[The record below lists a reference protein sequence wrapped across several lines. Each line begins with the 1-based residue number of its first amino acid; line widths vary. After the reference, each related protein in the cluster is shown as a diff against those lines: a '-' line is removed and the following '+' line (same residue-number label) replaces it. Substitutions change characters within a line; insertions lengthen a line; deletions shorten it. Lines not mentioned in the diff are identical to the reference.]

1 MTGNGWKHLG
11 RLGALGLATSLLA
24 GCVTTAEFRKL
35 EYEVNQMKAG
45 RGGPQGVAE
54 VRSEVDG
61 LRQEVGTVQGRLEV
75 VENRSKRALDEAQTA
90 RREAARAGTVVDPEG
105 EGAEG
110 VEGGEPVSSA
120 AVRPPEEDG
129 PPPASEELAAYR
141 QGYDAWRRNENAL
154 CIDRFGQF
162 LQTFPSSQYADDA
175 SFWRA
180 DCYYKEGDT
189 KTAILRFD
197 DVVSRYP
204 GSDKAPEAL
213 YRQGEALL
221 QLGPSYETA
230 AAKVFQKVVDD
241 YPDSRRARQAQEQ
254 LAQLGQAGAE

>member
-1 MTGNGWKHLG
+1 MMTGNDWGRLG
-11 RLGALGLATSLLA
+11 RLATLGMAAALLG

-35 EYEVNQMKAG
+35 EYEVNQMKSG
-45 RGGPQGVAE
+45 RGGPQGVAD

-61 LRQEVGTVQGRLEV
+61 LREEVGTVQGRLEV
-75 VENRSKRALDEAQTA
+75 VENRSKRALEEAQTA
-90 RREAARAGTVVDPEG
+90 RREVARVGVAPVDPEG
-105 EGAEG
+105 GEAGP
-110 VEGGEPVSSA
+110 GGPP
-120 AVRPPEEDG
+120 PPEGEA
-129 PPPASEELAAYR
+129 PPPASEELGAYR
-141 QGYDAWRRNENAL
+141 EGYEAWRRDENAL

-175 SFWRA
+175 AFWRA

-213 YRQGEALL
+213 YRQGEALM

-230 AAKVFQKVVDD
+230 AAKVFQKVVKD
-241 YPDSRRARQAQEQ
+241 YPDSRRARQAAEQ
-254 LAQLGQAGAE
+254 LEELGAE